1 MTWDKILG
9 YAGAGAVVTTIG
21 TLIGLVLKERIF
33 ARSFERWKTQLSL
46 QQVARR
52 YREPIALTALELCT
66 RLIDVCD
73 EYPAEFLDSSILT
86 ISAPSRPTLNSAAD
100 PYFKRYRLVSTVYRL
115 CAFLGWIE
123 LYRQETTYLEP
134 EGRSRTRDLERAI
147 FAIRSDL
154 ADGQLNTAKDWP
166 TWHDA
171 LIFREEQRAIGESM
185 IVSAGQTRTIMGYAK
200 FAESYPSSGTLSE
213 ERWFTRAAAF
223 LLDLKRTK
231 DFRQQRL
238 QRLVV
243 HLTNLAELL
252 APNRIRQEHCD
263 AHAKYLKIAN
273 DSAA

>member
-1 MTWDKILG
+1 MTWDKIFGLTVLG
-9 YAGAGAVVTTIG
+9 AAVTTMG

-52 YREPIALTALELCT
+52 YREPIALTALELCN
-66 RLIDVCD
+66 RLTDVCD
-73 EYPAEFLDSSILT
+73 EYPPEFLDSSILT
-86 ISAPSRPTLNSAAD
+86 VVAPTRPTLTSAAD

-134 EGRSRTRDLERAI
+134 EESSRTREVERAI

-154 ADGQLNTAKDWP
+154 ADGQLNKAQDWQS
-166 TWHDA
+166 WDDA
-171 LIFREEQRAIGESM
+171 LIFREEQRAIGELM
-185 IVSAGQTRTIMGYAK
+185 IVTTGQTRTIMGYAE
-200 FAESYPSSGTLSE
+200 FAESYPRTGTLPR
-213 ERWFTRAAAF
+213 ERWFARGAAF

-231 DFRQQRL
+231 DFRQSRL
-238 QRLVV
+238 RRLIV
-243 HLTNLAELL
+243 HLTDLAELL
-252 APNRIRQEHCD
+252 APNRVRPEHRESR
-263 AHAKYLKIAN
+263 AKYSEVER